1 MAGDALDIH
10 QRWPDLVHQ
19 LIFGHDVEISDWVA
33 QHIPW
38 VAGSGFDDCAAIG
51 VASEKRLIAGVV
63 YHDYQQDHE
72 TIQLSMAATNPM
84 WARRENLRA
93 LLSYPF
99 RQLGVFKA
107 WIATP
112 HDHAHGIKTFEH
124 IGFKREAILAHHFGR
139 KQHAWIGRMLQP
151 DFTRLYE
158 EA

>member
-1 MAGDALDIH
+1 MGGVGFGD
-10 QRWPDLVHQ
+10 
-19 LIFGHDVEISDWVA
+19 S
-33 QHIPW
+33 
-38 VAGSGFDDCAAIG
+38 CAIG
-51 VASEKRLIAGVV
+51 VASPSGLIAGVV
-63 YHDYQQDHE
+63 YHDYQPEFE
-72 TIQLSMAATNPM
+72 TIQLSMAASSPM
-84 WARRENLRA
+84 WARKENLRA

-112 HDHAHGIKTFEH
+112 HTHAHGIKTFEH

-158 EA
+158 DA